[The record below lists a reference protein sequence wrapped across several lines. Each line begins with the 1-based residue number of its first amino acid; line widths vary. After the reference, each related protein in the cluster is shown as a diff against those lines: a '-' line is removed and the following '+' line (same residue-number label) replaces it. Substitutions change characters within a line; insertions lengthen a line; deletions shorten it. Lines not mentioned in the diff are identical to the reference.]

1 MLRNLLLELLPD
13 CERRRIAAHCEDVDL
28 QQRTTLYE
36 PDAAISHV
44 WFPNTCVCSTVIHVE
59 NGEAVEVGLVGREG
73 VVGIPIILGCT
84 SNSFRVIVQIAGK
97 ATRIPRQPFSDIAL
111 APGSVFCTG
120 LLQYANLYLSNVAQ
134 TAACNR
140 LHRIDQ
146 RLARWLLDLHDRT
159 QSDALPVT
167 HEFLGLMVGA
177 YRPSVTKALKSFE
190 ERGVL
195 EVRRGALH
203 IRSLDALRGQACEC
217 HQALRR
223 RTLQTLDHIRT
234 LAAA

>member
-120 LLQYANLYLSNVAQ
+120 LLQY
-134 TAACNR
+134 
-140 LHRIDQ
+140 
-146 RLARWLLDLHDRT
+146 
-159 QSDALPVT
+159 
-167 HEFLGLMVGA
+167 
-177 YRPSVTKALKSFE
+177 
-190 ERGVL
+190 
-195 EVRRGALH
+195 
-203 IRSLDALRGQACEC
+203 
-217 HQALRR
+217 
-223 RTLQTLDHIRT
+223 
-234 LAAA
+234 